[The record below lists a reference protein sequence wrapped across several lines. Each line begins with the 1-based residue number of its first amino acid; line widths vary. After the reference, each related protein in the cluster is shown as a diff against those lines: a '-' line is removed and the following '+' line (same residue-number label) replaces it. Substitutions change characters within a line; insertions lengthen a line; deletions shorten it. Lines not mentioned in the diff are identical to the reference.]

1 VNARDEL
8 IYILSESLT
17 DRGVWIPEWPQDE
30 QDLYHSF
37 NKYSDQA
44 KAERAEAVRAL
55 RFQKAA
61 DAILAAG
68 CSTSAA
74 AELAELRAIVEK
86 HINMR
91 SEYVTALKNSTG
103 DNDDNADYWRWT
115 GGAEARR
122 QLAEDLGWTVP
133 YKPGDRTAPK
143 EARDA

>member
-1 VNARDEL
+1 MNARDEL
-8 IYILSESLT
+8 IHILSESLT

-37 NKYSDQA
+37 NKYDNQA
-44 KAERAEAVRAL
+44 KLDRAEAVRAL

-61 DAILAAG
+61 DALLAAG
-68 CSTSAA
+68 CSKTAA
-74 AELAELRAIVEK
+74 TELAELRAIVEK

-91 SEYVTALKNSTG
+91 SEYITALKNTVNCENG
-103 DNDDNADYWRWT
+103 DYDRWQ

-122 QLAEDLGWTVP
+122 QLAQDLGWTVP
-133 YKPGDRTAPK
+133 YEPGDRTGPK